1 MKNNKLMAFA
11 AAALLLAACAP
22 RQTASSTPD
31 QSPTESEPSNSN
43 TDSKTPEVDTS
54 GVKLLTPVGIPTLA
68 FYDQGENTNW
78 TSTGDPSNVIAPAW
92 GNDNYDAIV
101 FDGINGLNVAK
112 KKGDKYVLARWISG
126 GTFYVV
132 STKHDSVEDMT
143 KDSLIYGFN
152 ETGVGSQ
159 VFRSLAASEWDIDQ
173 FNAITYAGGV
183 AQVLSAL
190 TNTPETYDF
199 YILSQPQLLNAQTAL
214 GNKGIELNIIS
225 DLQADWAEAHDG
237 CFVPAA
243 ALFVNKK
250 AYSEKKDVMDAFLA
264 EVDERIETAVD
275 NPQTAVDA
283 LTDYASKH
291 DDAQT
296 RFGYA
301 PSLVASLQADGKN
314 GFNLQKDGEIDPLK
328 TTNEFQTAIGGAAFD
343 ATSFLN

>member
-1 MKNNKLMAFA
+1 MKFNKIMAVAASALM
-11 AAALLLAACAP
+11 LAAC
-22 RQTASSTPD
+22 
-31 QSPTESEPSNSN
+31 SPTNTSSSSSPSETKPNSSEES
-43 TDSKTPEVDTS
+43 SKVETTPEIDTS
-54 GVKLLTPVGIPTLA
+54 DVKLLTPVGIPTLA

-92 GNDNYDAIV
+92 GTDNYDAIV

-112 KKGDKYVLARWISG
+112 KNDTKYVLARWISG

-152 ETGVGSQ
+152 QTGVGSQ
-159 VFRSLAASEWDIDQ
+159 VFRSLAASEWNIDK
-173 FNAITYAGGV
+173 FNSITYAGGV
-183 AQVLSAL
+183 AQVLTAL

-199 YILSQPQLLNAQTAL
+199 YILSQPQLLNAQNAL

-250 AYSEKKDVMDAFLA
+250 AYSEKKDVMDAFLS

-275 NPQTAVDA
+275 HPEVAVEA

-291 DDAQT
+291 DDAQA

-301 PSLVASLQADGKN
+301 PSLVASLQTGGKN
-314 GFNLQKDGEIDPLK
+314 GFNLQKDGEVDPLK
-328 TTNEFQTAIGGAAFD
+328 TTNAFQTAIGGAAFD